1 MTNQDNQRNSQIYYR
16 PLNQWIDVTLEQ
28 KKDWERFI
36 DTRRKAQQRH
46 SACCI
51 PYKKSYQCDG
61 ICENCQYRVISDNIP
76 TCLSIDLD
84 EKLERNG
91 THSNTFLSDESLTTE
106 INLDSMILNSLLEEL
121 KTVSPESYQ
130 ILMLVAE
137 GISERECARRMNM
150 PRNTFTYKRN
160 KLLNSLRKKF

>member
-1 MTNQDNQRNSQIYYR
+1 MTTNDKQRNSQIYYR
-16 PLNQWIDVTLEQ
+16 PLKQWIEVTPKQ

-36 DTRRKAQQRH
+36 DTKRKAQQRH
-46 SACCI
+46 GICCI

-61 ICENCQYRVISDNIP
+61 LCEKCEYRVISDDVP
-76 TCLSIDLD
+76 SCLSIDC
-84 EKLERNG
+84 EEELERNG

-106 INLDSMILNSLLEEL
+106 INLDNMLLNSLLEEL
-121 KTVSPESYQ
+121 KAVSPESYQ